1 MVGGK
6 ARKLMI
12 KIEITLKDEQGKQL
26 SQLEALDLELG
37 ARTIDEIERGVEK
50 LKQKML
56 PEISKELILQ
66 AQRDFTQEK
75 KKRMG

>member
-1 MVGGK
+1 MVGK

-37 ARTIDEIERGVEK
+37 DRTIDEIERGVEK

-56 PEISKELILQ
+56 PEISKELMLQ

>member
-1 MVGGK
+1 
-6 ARKLMI
+6 MI

-50 LKQKML
+50 FKQKML
-56 PEISKELILQ
+56 PEISKELMCQ
-66 AQRDFTQEK
+66 AQKDFTQEK

>member
-1 MVGGK
+1 MVGK

-37 ARTIDEIERGVEK
+37 ARTIEEIERGVEK

-56 PEISKELILQ
+56 PEISKELMLQ

>member
-1 MVGGK
+1 
-6 ARKLMI
+6 MI

-37 ARTIDEIERGVEK
+37 ARTIEEIERGVEK

-56 PEISKELILQ
+56 PEI
-66 AQRDFTQEK
+66 
-75 KKRMG
+75 

>member
-1 MVGGK
+1 
-6 ARKLMI
+6 MI

-50 LKQKML
+50 FKQKML
-56 PEISKELILQ
+56 PEISKELMLQ
-66 AQRDFTQEK
+66 AQKDFTQEK
-75 KKRMG
+75 KKKME

>member
-1 MVGGK
+1 MVGK
-6 ARKLMI
+6 ARKLLI

-37 ARTIDEIERGVEK
+37 ARTIEEIERGVEK

-56 PEISKELILQ
+56 PEISKELMLQ

>member
-1 MVGGK
+1 
-6 ARKLMI
+6 MI
-12 KIEITLKDEQGKQL
+12 KIEIILKNEQGKQL

-50 LKQKML
+50 FKQKML
-56 PEISKELILQ
+56 PEISKELMLQ

>member
-1 MVGGK
+1 
-6 ARKLMI
+6 MI

-37 ARTIDEIERGVEK
+37 ARTIEEIERGVEK

-56 PEISKELILQ
+56 PEISKELMQ
-66 AQRDFTQEK
+66 MAQRDFTQEK